1 MKTSTCI
8 HPLLVLAGGHHPGQA
23 GPDRGEVREEA
34 RPWLGGVG
42 GHAGTQ
48 APGQHLAR
56 HRPVESRLDDGGVR
70 RGDHCH
76 QNVGELQENVQCS
89 SHILLKLEAGEWV

>member
-1 MKTSTCI
+1 MKTPTCI

-34 RPWLGGVG
+34 RPRLGGVG

-76 QNVGELQENVQCS
+76 QNVGELQENVQRS
-89 SHILLKLEAGEWV
+89 PYILLKPEAGELV